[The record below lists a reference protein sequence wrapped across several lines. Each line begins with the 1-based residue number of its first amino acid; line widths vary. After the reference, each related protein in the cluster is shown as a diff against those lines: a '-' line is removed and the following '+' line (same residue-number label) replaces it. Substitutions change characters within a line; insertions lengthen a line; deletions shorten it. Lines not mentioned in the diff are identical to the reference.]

1 MLRDEAKLADKKWKR
16 FENKWWWVWER
27 SLSQGGLSQEDAK
40 WYLEEGN
47 RLENIADQ
55 LWAEADKKS
64 MELGIPYQRR
74 DKSIWTPDGL
84 PRLGNFE
91 RALQTLL
98 ARIDEG
104 RITWPPAQ

>member
-1 MLRDEAKLADKKWKR
+1 MPRNR
-16 FENKWWWVWER
+16 F
-27 SLSQGGLSQEDAK
+27 
-40 WYLEEGN
+40 
-47 RLENIADQ
+47 ENIADQ

-98 ARIDEG
+98 ARTDEG

>member
-1 MLRDEAKLADKKWKR
+1 
-16 FENKWWWVWER
+16 
-27 SLSQGGLSQEDAK
+27 
-40 WYLEEGN
+40 
-47 RLENIADQ
+47 
-55 LWAEADKKS
+55 

-104 RITWPPAQ
+104 SIIWPPVQ

>member
-1 MLRDEAKLADKKWKR
+1 
-16 FENKWWWVWER
+16 
-27 SLSQGGLSQEDAK
+27 
-40 WYLEEGN
+40 
-47 RLENIADQ
+47 
-55 LWAEADKKS
+55 

-98 ARIDEG
+98 ARTDEG
-104 RITWPPAQ
+104 RTIWPPAQ

>member
-1 MLRDEAKLADKKWKR
+1 MRRDNPWPARRDKIW
-16 FENKWWWVWER
+16 
-27 SLSQGGLSQEDAK
+27 
-40 WYLEEGN
+40 N
-47 RLENIADQ
+47 RLHEEWCWWHKQGLNPAQEARYRQRWNQLKDNADQ